1 MGTDSNA
8 RNGPINKDKNAI
20 DGVNVILDL
29 PLNALFVE
37 PALLKAASV
46 S

>member
-1 MGTDSNA
+1 MGTDCNTW
-8 RNGPINKDKNAI
+8 NGPIDKNKNGI

-29 PLNALFVE
+29 PLSALFVE
-37 PALLKAASV
+37 LVLLKAASI